1 MKIVKSPEY
10 SGLLLKEVTKAIENE
25 RKRERDATQGAS
37 LLGNLLS
44 GESIV
49 HAGGE
54 VIRAVNGT
62 KAKKKKQE
70 RTLIPTY
77 SLAYLQM
84 HRHFQNELEFKGVYS
99 QNIL

>member
-62 KAKKKKQE
+62 KAKKKNRK
-70 RTLIPTY
+70 
-77 SLAYLQM
+77 
-84 HRHFQNELEFKGVYS
+84 EL
-99 QNIL
+99 

>member
-1 MKIVKSPEY
+1 MQHVMKIVKSPEY

-49 HAGGE
+49 HAVGE

-62 KAKKKKQE
+62 KAKKKTGKNFNSN
-70 RTLIPTY
+70 LFFGL
-77 SLAYLQM
+77 SSNA
-84 HRHFQNELEFKGVYS
+84 
-99 QNIL
+99 